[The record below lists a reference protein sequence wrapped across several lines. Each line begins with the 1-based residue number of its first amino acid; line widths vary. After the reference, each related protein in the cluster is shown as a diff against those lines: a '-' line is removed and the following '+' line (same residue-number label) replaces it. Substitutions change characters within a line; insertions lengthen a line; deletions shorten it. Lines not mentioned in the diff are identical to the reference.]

1 MNWEVSFCTFWKSL
15 WRIDANSLN
24 IWQKSLV
31 KSICYCSVANSCP
44 TLFDPMDCSL
54 PGFPI
59 LHYLPPGVCSNS
71 CPLSQLSHPLLSP
84 SPALS
89 LSQHQGLF
97 QWLNSLQS
105 GGQSIGASVSVL
117 PMNIQVWFP
126 LGLTG
131 LISLLSKGLFKSL
144 LQNLSSKGS
153 ILQQLVLDFSLWEV
167 FQLLNQSLYLS

>member
-1 MNWEVSFCTFWKSL
+1 MSNSFRSHGLQHARLPCPSL
-15 WRIDANSLN
+15 SSSWSLL
-24 IWQKSLV
+24 KLM
-31 KSICYCSVANSCP
+31 SIESAISSFVIPFSCP
-44 TLFDPMDCSL
+44 QSFPASGSYLYQLF
-54 PGFPI
+54 
-59 LHYLPPGVCSNS
+59 
-71 CPLSQLSHPLLSP
+71 
-84 SPALS
+84 A
-89 LSQHQGLF
+89 
-97 QWLNSLQS
+97 S
-105 GGQSIGASVSVL
+105 GDQSIGASVSVL